1 VGVFCVLTNFSCQE
15 ATSVFV
21 VCGSQ
26 KCSERTLTENWRR
39 GAKKIFSRWS
49 SPFFQSPPPIKNNAV
64 AAFSPVYILYKRNSN
79 TNTRTHTR
87 AARREKKKKKE
98 KEKVRSLLFYPL
110 GDGTIE
116 SKSRR
121 EKEEVK
127 KGGRERE
134 RELRELYTRIY
145 IKKR

>member
-1 VGVFCVLTNFSCQE
+1 LPPFPPYIYYTN
-15 ATSVFV
+15 A
-21 VCGSQ
+21 
-26 KCSERTLTENWRR
+26 TLT
-39 GAKKIFSRWS
+39 
-49 SPFFQSPPPIKNNAV
+49 Q
-64 AAFSPVYILYKRNSN
+64 
-79 TNTRTHTR
+79 THAH

-134 RELRELYTRIY
+134 RIA
-145 IKKR
+145 